1 MALSEYFH
9 WKLIS
14 VKDLLQKEV
23 SKKTDVGKRITECNQ
38 AFQYVDDQIVI
49 DLVKKEV
56 EALEAQQQSWIIQG
70 FPRTKVQ
77 ALALQQMG
85 IVPDKFIHVN
95 VKQQISCA
103 KIKQNL
109 ININQSLYG
118 PELDDLANQVY
129 QEYLLHQE
137 GVNSVFNQFIYQY
150 EVGEK

>member
-1 MALSEYFH
+1 
-9 WKLIS
+9 
-14 VKDLLQKEV
+14 
-23 SKKTDVGKRITECNQ
+23 
-38 AFQYVDDQIVI
+38 
-49 DLVKKEV
+49 
-56 EALEAQQQSWIIQG
+56 
-70 FPRTKVQ
+70 
-77 ALALQQMG
+77 MG

-95 VKQQISCA
+95 VRQQISCA

-150 EVGEK
+150 EVGEKQMNEVASDIARVLRIRFRNNAPRRPPRVILLGPPGSGRST